1 VIAAILWKPAFS
13 LFYQVSYYHTPST
26 KTTELIKRL
35 SSNAADDQNQI
46 TAIGGGA
53 LELKAR
59 KGAIVIGK

>member
-1 VIAAILWKPAFS
+1 LNSAFS
-13 LFYQVSYYHTPST
+13 LFYHVSYFHTPST
-26 KTTELIKRL
+26 KTIELTKRL
-35 SSNAADDQNQI
+35 SSNAADGQNQI